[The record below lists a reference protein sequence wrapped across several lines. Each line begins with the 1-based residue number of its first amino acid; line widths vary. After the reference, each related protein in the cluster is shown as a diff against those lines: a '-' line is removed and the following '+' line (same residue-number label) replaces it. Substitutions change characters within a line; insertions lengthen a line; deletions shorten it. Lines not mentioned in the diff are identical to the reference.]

1 VRAPASSVVPTT
13 SRAAA
18 SACHCNGDE
27 WLLSLD
33 RARYVP
39 GDEGAVGATRCS
51 CADRHRAR
59 EATPGEPA
67 VTGAAIE
74 VRDVYR
80 RFRRTLVLDRVSV
93 AVPRGRIHAL
103 LGPNG
108 AGKTTLIRI
117 LAGLL
122 VPNSGSVRVMGI
134 DATGAPRAARQA
146 VGLVPS
152 GDRSFYLRISGVEN
166 LVFFARL
173 HGMGRKAAVG
183 RALELLEQ
191 VGLLDAARMP
201 VGLYSHGMQKR
212 LSVARA
218 LLTDPPVLL
227 VDEGTHDLDPE
238 GAQRVRELV
247 AAAARRG
254 AAVLWATQ
262 RIDEIRALAYSVT
275 LLGGGKVRFA
285 GTVAELISRAATRHV
300 LRLRNGRPPGEDLLR
315 IGRGALDRRGTLWP
329 DPAGNPD
336 HYVLALAEDVVLG
349 DALGTLAAAQIQV
362 IACREERSQL
372 EEAFLSLTREVDQ

>member
-1 VRAPASSVVPTT
+1 V
-13 SRAAA
+13 
-18 SACHCNGDE
+18 
-27 WLLSLD
+27 LD
-33 RARYVP
+33 RAHYVP
-39 GDEGAVGATRCS
+39 GDEEAAVAARCS
-51 CADRHRAR
+51 CADRPRAHD
-59 EATPGEPA
+59 ATPPKAA
-67 VTGAAIE
+67 VTGTAIE
-74 VRDVYR
+74 ARDVSR
-80 RFRRTLVLDRVSV
+80 RFRRTPALERVSL
-93 AVPRGRIHAL
+93 AVPAGRIHAL

-122 VPNSGSVRVMGI
+122 VPNSGSVRIMGI
-134 DATGAPRAARQA
+134 DATGAPRVARRA

-152 GDRSFYLRISGVEN
+152 GDRSFYLRISGLEN
-166 LVFFARL
+166 LAFFARL

-218 LLTDPPVLL
+218 LLMDPPVLL
-227 VDEGTHDLDPE
+227 IDEGTHVLDPE
-238 GAQRVRELV
+238 GVQRVRELV

-262 RIDEIRALAYSVT
+262 RIDEVRTLAHSIT

-285 GTVAELISRAATRHV
+285 GTVTELMARAAPRHV
-300 LRLRNGRPPGEDLLR
+300 LRLRNCRPPGDLLR
-315 IGRGALDRRGTLWP
+315 VGQWALDGRGTLSH
-329 DPAGNPD
+329 DQAGNSD
-336 HYVLALAEDVVLG
+336 DYVLALANGIVLG
-349 DALGTLAAAQIQV
+349 EALGALAAAQIE
-362 IACREERSQL
+362 ILACREERSRL
-372 EEAFLSLTREVDQ
+372 EEAFLSLTRFPA